1 MAKESRLKKFLYDNS
16 LSLVLGG
23 LFLAFLVGLF
33 VTGYRQENENLQAH
47 NQPTISMSEYARS
60 GEFGEAVFENWES
73 EFLQMWALVMLTI
86 WLRQKGS
93 TDSKKIRGT
102 EAVDA
107 TPRFSVLHAHTWRQR
122 RRAVA
127 HTLYSN
133 SLGLALLVLFVMSFA
148 LHAVTGTT
156 AYNEQAI
163 EHGEPALGVL
173 AYLMTSQ
180 FWFESFQNWQ
190 SEFLAVVSLLLLSV
204 FLRQHGSPESKPIG
218 EPNKATG
225 E

>member
-1 MAKESRLKKFLYDNS
+1 M
-16 LSLVLGG
+16 
-23 LFLAFLVGLF
+23 VGLF
-33 VTGYRQENENLQAH
+33 VTGFQQENEELTAH
-47 NQPTISMSEYARS
+47 NQPTITMSEYATS

-93 TDSKKIRGT
+93 ADSKKIRGT

-107 TPRFSVLHAHTWRQR
+107 APRYSVAHAKTWRQR
-122 RRAVA
+122 RRAIA

-133 SLGLALLVLFVMSFA
+133 SLGLALLLLFLMSFA
-148 LHAVTGTT
+148 LHAITGTA
-156 AYNEQAI
+156 AYNEQVA
-163 EHGEPALGVL
+163 EHGEQTVGVL
-173 AYLMTSQ
+173 TYVMTSQ

-190 SEFLAVVSLLLLSV
+190 SEFLAVVSLLLLSI
-204 FLRQHGSPESKPIG
+204 FLRQRGSPESKPIG